1 MADSGTLMVS
11 FCLGVRQVRVL
22 MTLSMMMLETMIISH
37 KFATMGELLLMVI
50 LTSCQEALVVEV
62 WLVHFGLLMASF
74 LIVRRS
80 LLKGESVMGLDMSV
94 MSLDMSIFM

>member
-1 MADSGTLMVS
+1 
-11 FCLGVRQVRVL
+11 
-22 MTLSMMMLETMIISH
+22 
-37 KFATMGELLLMVI
+37 MVI
-50 LTSCQEALVVEV
+50 LTSRQEALVVEV